1 MRTGSVTFREA
12 IFSQQ
17 TEEVFILLI
26 EISHPTL
33 PDDIRVCSGGRDI
46 TSGGNL
52 YVYYP
57 FDITLPDDVAESV
70 SKAKITIGNVSRDLT
85 DAIRRMTSSPVINV
99 KLVLASNPD
108 VIEIAFEG
116 FKLVTVD
123 YNALTITGDI
133 SIEDFLTEPVQG
145 DSFVPS
151 QFPSLF

>member
-33 PDDIRVCSGGRDI
+33 PDDIRVCSGGRNI
-46 TSGGNL
+46 TIGENL

-57 FDITLPDDVAESV
+57 FDITLPDDIAE
-70 SKAKITIGNVSRDLT
+70 NVSRAKLIISNISRDLIS
-85 DAIRRMTSSPVINV
+85 AIRGMASSPIINV
-99 KLVLASNPD
+99 KMVLASDPT
-108 VIEIAFEG
+108 VTEIAFEG

-133 SIEDFLTEPVQG
+133 SVEDFLTEPVQG

-151 QFPSLF
+151 QFPGLF

>member
-33 PDDIRVCSGGRDI
+33 PDDIRVCSGGRNI
-46 TSGGNL
+46 TIGENL

-57 FDITLPDDVAESV
+57 FDITLPDDIAE
-70 SKAKITIGNVSRDLT
+70 NVSRAKLIISNISRDLIS
-85 DAIRRMTSSPVINV
+85 AIRDMASSPIINV
-99 KLVLASNPD
+99 KMVLASDPT
-108 VIEIAFEG
+108 VTEIAFEG

-133 SIEDFLTEPVQG
+133 SVEDFLTEPVQG
-145 DSFVPS
+145 DSFEPS
-151 QFPSLF
+151 QFPGLF

>member
-33 PDDIRVCSGGRDI
+33 PDDIRVCSGGRNI
-46 TSGGNL
+46 TIGENL

-57 FDITLPDDVAESV
+57 FDITLPDDIAE
-70 SKAKITIGNVSRDLT
+70 NVSRAKLTISNISRDLIS
-85 DAIRRMTSSPVINV
+85 AIRGMASSPIINV
-99 KLVLASNPD
+99 KMVLASDPT
-108 VIEIAFEG
+108 VTEIAFEG

-133 SIEDFLTEPVQG
+133 SVEDFLTEPVQG

-151 QFPSLF
+151 QFPGLF